1 MEVLISGSGLY
12 WMGAGAVLTF
22 VPLIVVGL
30 LARKVFKLDLSRLL
44 CGVLAGS
51 MTDPP
56 ALAFATNITK
66 SDQPLVAYAAVY
78 PLGHDPPR
86 FHRPDF
92 GVGQRR
98 ESGGENGLEGE
109 RVGVSARGGLA

>member
-1 MEVLISGSGLY
+1 VEVLISGSGLY

-30 LARKVFKLDLSRLL
+30 LARKVFKLDYPTL

-78 PLGHDPPR
+78 PL
-86 FHRPDF
+86 
-92 GVGQRR
+92 VMI
-98 ESGGENGLEGE
+98 L
-109 RVGVSARGGLA
+109 RVFIVQILVLTLR

>member
-1 MEVLISGSGLY
+1 VGLKSGSRFFEVLISGNGLY
-12 WMGAGAVLTF
+12 WMAAGAVLTF
-22 VPLIVVGL
+22 VPLVTLAL
-30 LARKVFKLDLSRLL
+30 LGRKVFQLDYPTL

-78 PLGHDPPR
+78 PFVMIL
-86 FHRPDF
+86 
-92 GVGQRR
+92 
-98 ESGGENGLEGE
+98 
-109 RVGVSARGGLA
+109 RVFVVQVLVLTLPM